1 MSLWVDKHCPKS
13 LQKLDYHEEQ
23 ALQLKHLVQQGDFP
37 HLLVYGPSGA
47 GKKTRVMCL
56 LRELYGSGTERL
68 RIEKMEFQT
77 ASKKRLDITT
87 ISSNYHIEVNPSD
100 VGIHDRIVVQE
111 LIKTA
116 AQAQQFDVNGQRSFK
131 VIVITEVD
139 NLSKSAQ
146 HALRRTMEKYVS
158 TCRLVLIANS
168 TARVI
173 PAIRS
178 RCLGIRVAAPTNEQ
192 ICSTL
197 QNICRKEGLN
207 LPLELAKRIAI
218 ASGRNLRRAI
228 LMTEACKTKQ
238 YPFEGSQQVVVPDW
252 ETYIVKTAHMVV
264 QEQSPQ
270 CLHKIR
276 ERVYELLIHGI
287 PAEYIF
293 RGLLKNLVKNCDGQ
307 LKAQVTQYA
316 ADYEEQLHKGS
327 KAIFHIEAFLAKFM
341 VLYKTFMEE
350 SLQGLH

>member
-13 LQKLDYHEEQ
+13 LEKLDYHEEQ
-23 ALQLKHLVQQGDFP
+23 ALQLKGLVQQGDFP

-68 RIEKMEFQT
+68 RIEKLEFHT

-100 VGIHDRIVVQE
+100 VGIYDRIVVQE
-111 LIKTA
+111 LIKNA

-158 TCRLVLIANS
+158 TCRLILIANS

-173 PAIRS
+173 PAIKS
-178 RCLGIRVAAPTNEQ
+178 RCLGIRVAAPSSEMIST
-192 ICSTL
+192 TL

-207 LPLELAKRIAI
+207 LPKELSMKISN

-228 LMTEACKTKQ
+228 LMTEACKVKQ
-238 YPFEGSQQVVVPDW
+238 YPFTNNQEVVVPDW
-252 ETYIVKTAHMVV
+252 EIYIAKTATMAV

-270 CLHKIR
+270 CLQNIR
-276 ERVYELLIHGI
+276 ERIYELLTHGI
-287 PAEYIF
+287 PAEIIF

-307 LKAQVTQYA
+307 LKAQVTYYA

-327 KAIFHIEAFLAKFM
+327 KQIFHIEAFLAKFM
-341 VLYKTFMEE
+341 ALYKSF
-350 SLQGLH
+350 LQEMN